1 MDVLGKEALCSH
13 PACLLVCS
21 SQPLLAQG
29 LYSTTT
35 VTATTLLHCLHYHHT
50 PHAQDTQPVQHL
62 HRIGEQNAGLV

>member
-29 LYSTTT
+29 LYSSTT
-35 VTATTLLHCLHYHHT
+35 VTATTVPHCLHYHPT
-50 PHAQDTQPVQHL
+50 PHAQNKQPIDCSHK
-62 HRIGEQNAGLV
+62 INKQNAGLV